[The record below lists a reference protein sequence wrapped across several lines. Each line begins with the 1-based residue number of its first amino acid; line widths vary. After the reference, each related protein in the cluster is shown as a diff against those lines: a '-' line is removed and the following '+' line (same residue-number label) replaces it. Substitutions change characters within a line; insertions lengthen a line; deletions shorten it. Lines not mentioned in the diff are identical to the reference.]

1 MGHSFFFCPTDRPTF
16 TRGRAM
22 GNETIY
28 WDGLMLIVLEL
39 DPNNVPTTH
48 GILKNQTPVYY
59 FHFPAYFFTFRR
71 HPQSSI
77 LSTWLLR
84 FTPAVWFTAAYLD
97 STFHFFVNSFDLL
110 FCTRVPRQKAL
121 CREFRDGF
129 IDGFS
134 VMKMCF
140 WTCSSITMT
149 FFFRIKK
156 NPGNNTYQP
165 KTLNMQTQGVTT
177 KEREKYWIEI
187 DYKGI

>member
-1 MGHSFFFCPTDRPTF
+1 MGHSFFLPDRPTHPHE
-16 TRGRAM
+16 REG
-22 GNETIY
+22 
-28 WDGLMLIVLEL
+28 DGKRNNLLGWPYANCPWTWPEQRSNNSWHTQE
-39 DPNNVPTTH
+39 PNSRLLLPLSSLLLHVPSSPSVQHSFNLTS
-48 GILKNQTPVYY
+48 PVYSSSLVY
-59 FHFPAYFFTFRR
+59 SGLPPQHFSHFRQFLRPA
-71 HPQSSI
+71 I
-77 LSTWLLR
+77 LHSR
-84 FTPAVWFTAAYLD
+84 
-97 STFHFFVNSFDLL
+97 S
-110 FCTRVPRQKAL
+110 RQKAL

-134 VMKMCF
+134 VMKMCY

-177 KEREKYWIEI
+177 KERGKHWIEI